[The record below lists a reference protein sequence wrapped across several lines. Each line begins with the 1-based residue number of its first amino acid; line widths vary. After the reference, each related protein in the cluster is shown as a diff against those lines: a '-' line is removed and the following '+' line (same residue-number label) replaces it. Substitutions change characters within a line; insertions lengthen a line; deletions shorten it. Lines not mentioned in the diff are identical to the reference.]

1 LCDLFEVQTARRL
14 ILFPDAKPTDRVA
27 LLIPGGAELFPGIN
41 EQADW
46 SCIIGGPVAN
56 GPVDEH
62 ERMALFEQMVL
73 PHLDAAYN
81 LARWLTGNDH
91 DAQDVAQEASLR
103 AFKFFGSF
111 RGENPRA
118 WLLSIV
124 RNTFYT
130 WLRKNRRPE
139 KMVEI
144 DDETLGIEDPSANVE
159 TVNPQFGDAEAVRR
173 AIADLPV
180 EFREI
185 VVLREM
191 EGFSYKEIAEL
202 ADVPIGTVMSRLA
215 RARKL
220 LQKRLATAFNPGEP
234 R

>member
-1 LCDLFEVQTARRL
+1 VDDRERL
-14 ILFPDAKPTDRVA
+14 K
-27 LLIPGGAELFPGIN
+27 
-41 EQADW
+41 
-46 SCIIGGPVAN
+46 
-56 GPVDEH
+56 
-62 ERMALFEQMVL
+62 LFEQTVM

-81 LARWLTGNDH
+81 LARWLAGNDH

-103 AFKFFGSF
+103 AFRFFGKF
-111 RGENPRA
+111 RGENARA
-118 WLLSIV
+118 WLLAIV

-130 WLRKNRRPE
+130 WLRENRPPE
-139 KMVEI
+139 KTVEI
-144 DDETLGIEDPSANVE
+144 NDETLDIEDVSANAE
-159 TVNPQFGDAEAVRR
+159 AVNPQFADADAVRR

-185 VVLREM
+185 VVLREL

-202 ADVPIGTVMSRLA
+202 AEVPIGTVMSRLA

-220 LQKRLATAFNPGEP
+220 LQKRLAREFNPGEQ